1 MREQIAA
8 KDHCTSVTPNYLSN
22 EFSKAR
28 DAAHAYD
35 HIQATERPTF
45 HGIRALGAWLYEQQ
59 NFPQEYIQALMGHA
73 GAKMT
78 KHYQDGHS
86 EKGIEYLEVGVLQIA
101 DNKKGPTFR

>member
-35 HIQATERPTF
+35 HIPATERPTF
-45 HGIRALGAWLYEQQ
+45 HEIRALGA
-59 NFPQEYIQALMGHA
+59 
-73 GAKMT
+73 
-78 KHYQDGHS
+78 
-86 EKGIEYLEVGVLQIA
+86 
-101 DNKKGPTFR
+101 